1 MYTQLLPVTAVA
13 ALLIGSTAIVHAQSR
28 GGVGAGGMGGAP
40 GASGVSPGYE
50 MQSEGAPGASG
61 FAPGHRGDTAG
72 RGDRGDRVGD
82 RDRGDAP
89 RRPGDRGDDRTT
101 PVVGPAR
108 EDRLR
113 NHPAGRTRGQ
123 RRGGAGTDTHH
134 HQP

>member
-72 RGDRGDRVGD
+72 RGDRDDRLGD
-82 RDRGDAP
+82 RDRDDAP
-89 RRPGDRGDDRTT
+89 GPPGDPDDDRTT
-101 PVVGPAR
+101 GFWGRGRRDPRRHHPQ
-108 EDRLR
+108 DRMM
-113 NHPAGRTRGQ
+113 GQ
-123 RRGGAGTDTHH
+123 DKPGTGKADDNA
-134 HQP
+134 